1 MKTLVGD
8 AREIKS
14 LGYPSVRENW
24 CRPYGTRAF
33 VPLHPALPCRAF
45 TYRRY
50 AAGVSVVLVPPL
62 AFNGSSHAVSTRPEN
77 TYGTTSGSDDAS
89 CKSMM
94 S

>member
-33 VPLHPALPCRAF
+33 VPLHPGTSEPGFHGRA
-45 TYRRY
+45 
-50 AAGVSVVLVPPL
+50 
-62 AFNGSSHAVSTRPEN
+62 TRLEFRW
-77 TYGTTSGSDDAS
+77 
-89 CKSMM
+89 CLFHR
-94 S
+94 